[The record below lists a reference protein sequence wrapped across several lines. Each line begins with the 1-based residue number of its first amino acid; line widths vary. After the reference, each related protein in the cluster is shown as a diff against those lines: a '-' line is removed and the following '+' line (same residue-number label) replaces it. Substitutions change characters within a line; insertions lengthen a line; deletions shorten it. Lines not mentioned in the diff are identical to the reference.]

1 MNERELTKP
10 QQVDSFDSFNK
21 LHREAIQYQLL
32 PVNLH
37 NLLHQT
43 LCSGISTVGT
53 KVLGYKLSLFLSLSK
68 PLYLRWVLWLV
79 KHQSLKE
86 KKKVQ
91 FDKESCI
98 SGTTNHCFSQLQRSQ
113 SKKPHQTCFQIL
125 SDMIRTLVIKFQFDH
140 FRQSNLVVARLQ
152 H

>member
-1 MNERELTKP
+1 MRLERKRIDET
-10 QQVDSFDSFNK
+10 STGFDILFTLSTNSTT
-21 LHREAIQYQLL
+21 HREAIQYQLL

-43 LCSGISTVGT
+43 LCSGISTVGI

-98 SGTTNHCFSQLQRSQ
+98 CGTTNHCSSNLQRSQ
-113 SKKPHQTCFQIL
+113 SKNHIKPAF
-125 SDMIRTLVIKFQFDH
+125 KF
-140 FRQSNLVVARLQ
+140 
-152 H
+152 